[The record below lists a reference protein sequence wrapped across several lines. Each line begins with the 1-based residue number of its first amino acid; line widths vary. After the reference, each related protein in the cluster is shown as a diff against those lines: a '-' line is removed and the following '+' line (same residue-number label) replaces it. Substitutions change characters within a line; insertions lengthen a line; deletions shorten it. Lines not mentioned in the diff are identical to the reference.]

1 MRYNS
6 RKLQQTGLFV
16 ADVEIPNRALFKATE
31 VCEIAGVQPYVLR
44 SWESEFPD
52 LGVSKSAG
60 GPRIYRRVDVERV
73 LRIKQLVFAD
83 GLTLAGVR
91 RRIEDEAPPVL
102 EEAAAAPIKELL
114 GRNAKERLSEVKRG
128 LIGILEML
136 NGRPGDARVY
146 APQAATRM
154 ASPTKRKNGSR
165 PAKPAARSA
174 TEKASSLGGRYRDF
188 RSTCPTTIACRRSRK
203 SSSPC

>member
-16 ADVEIPNRALFKATE
+16 ADVEIPNRALFKAAE

-60 GPRIYRRVDVERV
+60 GPRIYRRADVERV

-136 NGRPGDARVY
+136 NAHPGEARVY
-146 APQAATRM
+146 APAATTRTTP
-154 ASPTKRKNGSR
+154 PTRRKNGSR
-165 PAKPAARSA
+165 PAKPAVR
-174 TEKASSLGGRYRDF
+174 
-188 RSTCPTTIACRRSRK
+188 
-203 SSSPC
+203 SSSKKRRR